1 MRPTGTIVDPLPR
14 YRLVED
20 SVSGNVRELFL
31 PRMTFQGKPGDFQTV
46 LKTVVYKQGF
56 LGVILFTIKCESTV
70 CLQK

>member
-1 MRPTGTIVDPLPR
+1 MRPTGTIVDPLPALPLGR
-14 YRLVED
+14 GFRFGECPGTVPVED
-20 SVSGNVRELFL
+20 DFKGRCGN
-31 PRMTFQGKPGDFQTV
+31 FQTV